1 METVNS
7 LSAFCDLTKN
17 TDEAKF
23 HGYHRMITNSK
34 FLKMAT
40 SIITPEDL
48 QSFKLELIQELKNII
63 TDSSPCKKA
72 WLKSVEVREMLG
84 ISATTLQTLR
94 INGTLPYSKFSGT
107 LYYKLADIE
116 GALEANKHGRENVK
130 RDYSNKKK
138 KEDGYGNN

>member
-1 METVNS
+1 MNS

-23 HGYHRMITNSK
+23 HGFDRMIINSK
-34 FLKMAT
+34 FSKMAT

-48 QSFKLELIQELKNII
+48 QLVKLELIEAMKNII
-63 TDSSPCKKA
+63 ADSSPCKKE
-72 WLKSVEVREMLG
+72 WLKSAEVREMLD

-94 INGTLPYSKFSGT
+94 INGTLPYSKISGT

-130 RDYSNKKK
+130 GGYSNKKK